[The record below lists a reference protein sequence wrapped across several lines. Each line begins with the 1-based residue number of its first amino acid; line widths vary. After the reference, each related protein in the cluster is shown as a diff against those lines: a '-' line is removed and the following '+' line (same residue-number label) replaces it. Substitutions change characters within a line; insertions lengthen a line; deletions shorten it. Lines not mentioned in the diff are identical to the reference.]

1 MKTELQGVPG
11 EWVITLFLMCV
22 LFLSTRWGDLT
33 VLMTFAL
40 MYKMQDKQWPVV
52 PRALQQYTSLGGGVR
67 KKNRAKKRPKVVM
80 ISEKI
85 WLPSGVRG
93 GSQGP

>member
-52 PRALQQYTSLGGGVR
+52 PRALHQYTSLGGVSG
-67 KKNRAKKRPKVVM
+67 KKTELRSVPK
-80 ISEKI
+80 
-85 WLPSGVRG
+85 W
-93 GSQGP
+93 

>member
-1 MKTELQGVPG
+1 
-11 EWVITLFLMCV
+11 
-22 LFLSTRWGDLT
+22 
-33 VLMTFAL
+33 MTFAL

-52 PRALQQYTSLGGGVR
+52 PRALHQYTSLGGGGGVR

-85 WLPSGVRG
+85 WLPSGVG
-93 GSQGP
+93 EAPKGLEEPKG